1 LIACSSR
8 SSRGLTR
15 FWCHVASTPSGCA

>member
-8 SSRGLTR
+8 GSRGLTR

>member
-8 SSRGLTR
+8 SSRMHTK
-15 FWCHVASTPSGCA
+15 FWCHVASTASGCV

>member
-8 SSRGLTR
+8 SSRGPTR